1 MKTDYSDMTPIE
13 IRVAIIR
20 ASTTQAEIARSA
32 AKDGRTC
39 SRMTVCR
46 VIDGMIV
53 SDRVRRAIADA
64 IRIPVEN
71 IWRSYYLSLKETS
84 DGRVSKGNQSMS
96 AAL

>member
-1 MKTDYSDMTPIE
+1 MKTDYADMTPIE

-32 AKDGRTC
+32 SKKGRTC
-39 SRMTVCR
+39 SRVTVCR
-46 VIDGMIV
+46 VIDGKIV
-53 SDRVRRAIADA
+53 SDRVRREIAEA

-71 IWRSYYLSLKETS
+71 IWRSYYLSLKEAS

>member
-1 MKTDYSDMTPIE
+1 MKTDYADMTPIE

-32 AKDGRTC
+32 AKKGGTC
-39 SRMTVCR
+39 SRVTVCR
-46 VIDGMIV
+46 VIDGKIV
-53 SDRVRRAIADA
+53 SDRVRREIAEA

-71 IWRSYYLSLKETS
+71 IWRSYYLSQKETS
-84 DGRVSKGNQSMS
+84 DGRVSKGNHSMS